1 MADESF
7 QEKTEEPT
15 GRKLE
20 KAKEKGQVA
29 RSKELTSMAS
39 MSGIVMLLYFGSG
52 YFFSK
57 LAAMTSG
64 VLSMKYGINPGQTS
78 RAVILEGFEILAP
91 FFLAT
96 IVLGVLVSVAQ
107 GGFVKKELKLEFS
120 KLDPIKGTKNLFS
133 MKSVNEFLKSLMKF
147 TVGGV
152 VSYYIIKNNMSV
164 LPSLGAMELSGM
176 IKVSGEMIIDAIV
189 IAFAFFMVIAIISY
203 FIDKMQHNRSLKMT
217 KQEIKEEHKESD
229 GDPMVKQRIRSIQRE
244 TARKRMMQEVPEA
257 TVVITN
263 PTHLAVAIKYDDKDM
278 SAPKI
283 VAKGAGH
290 VAAKIREIATENGV
304 PIVENKPIA
313 RALFKQ
319 ELNTFVPEE
328 LYVAV
333 AKILAYIYKLKGKI

>member
-1 MADESF
+1 MADDNF
-7 QEKTEEPT
+7 QEKTEKAT
-15 GRKLE
+15 DRKKE

-29 RSKELTSMAS
+29 RSKDLTSMAS
-39 MSGIVMLLYFGSG
+39 MSGIVMLLYFGGG
-52 YFFSK
+52 YFMSK
-57 LAAMTSG
+57 LAAMTGG
-64 VLSMKYGINPGQTS
+64 VLSMRYGINPGQVS
-78 RAVILEGFEILAP
+78 RAVTLEGFEILAP
-91 FFLAT
+91 FFVLT
-96 IVLGVLVSVAQ
+96 IVLGILVSVAQ
-107 GGFVKKELKLEFS
+107 GGFVKKEMKLEFS

-147 TVGGV
+147 GIGGI
-152 VSYYIIKNNMSV
+152 VSYYIIKKNMIV
-164 LPSLGAMELSGM
+164 LPSLGAMELGGIM
-176 IKVSGEMIIDAIV
+176 KVSGDMIMNAIV
-189 IAFAFFMVIAIISY
+189 IAFACFMVIAIISY
-203 FIDKMQHNRSLKMT
+203 FIDKMQHERQQKMT
-217 KQEIKEEHKESD
+217 KQEIKEEQKESD
-229 GDPMVKQRIRSIQRE
+229 GDPMIKQRIRSIQRE

-263 PTHLAVAIKYDDKDM
+263 PTHLAIAIKYDDKDM

-304 PIVENKPIA
+304 PIVENKPVA

-319 ELNTFVPEE
+319 ELNSFIPED